1 MNPLSGAVMGSDPLR
16 SQAPR
21 RSDGWDKDDD
31 DRRSQNSH
39 APDEEGGCPLC
50 EDTTVGEGCDGCRV
64 PRCPLHDRGQGGFG
78 LAATGEAHEAHAEA

>member
-31 DRRSQNSH
+31 DRRPQNSH
-39 APDEEGGCPLC
+39 APDEEVCPPC
-50 EDTTVGEGCDGCRV
+50 EDTTVGGGYDGCRV
-64 PRCPLHDRGQGGFG
+64 PRCRLHDRGQGGFG